1 MNNNLCNGISGLSVE
16 ISFLAAAVLG
26 VLFFLR
32 PAQETTGALDTSS
45 ESYLSF
51 FVKCAVFCASR
62 TATFQRAAKR
72 AGGYQFLPSGVLGP
86 EK

>member
-1 MNNNLCNGISGLSVE
+1 MTNLDNGISGLPVD

-26 VLFFLR
+26 FLFL
-32 PAQETTGALDTSS
+32 EDTTGALDTSS

-51 FVKCAVFCASR
+51 FVKCAVFCASS